1 MTTEPSLEV
10 IAVTEDQEYVVQV
23 IVEVI
28 EEGKDYRDKQF
39 NTIVMTAKA
48 IFVALGIMSG
58 FSLIPGH

>member
-28 EEGKDYRDKQF
+28 EEGKDYRG
-39 NTIVMTAKA
+39 NSSI
-48 IFVALGIMSG
+48 L
-58 FSLIPGH
+58 L